1 MSVAVADLFLV
12 RPFTLMKTSIILIL
26 IVVAAAAEWPQA
38 KSPVIPEADGYVE
51 IPNVALPP
59 TSGRRYQA
67 IFDATRR
74 ADKATQLV
82 PALNMAG
89 SELNALAPANA
100 PLSNAKFVVVFHG
113 PAVDGILDNDH
124 YKAKFGADNPNLK
137 VIAEMKKCG
146 VEFFVCGQYL
156 AGEKIAPK
164 TLTPDV
170 TAAADALLVLMQ
182 YQNKGYALMS
192 F

>member
-1 MSVAVADLFLV
+1 MKMFAV
-12 RPFTLMKTSIILIL
+12 LIAT
-26 IVVAAAAEWPQA
+26 VVGTAAQWPPA
-38 KSPVIPEADGYVE
+38 KSPVVPQADGYVE

-59 TSGRRYQA
+59 NKDTKYQA
-67 IFDATRR
+67 IFDATHP
-74 ADKATQLV
+74 ANKATQLV

-89 SELNALAPANA
+89 SELNAIAAAKVPV
-100 PLSNAKFVVVFHG
+100 SNAKFAVVFHG

-124 YKAKFGADNPNLK
+124 YKAKFGTDNPNLN
-137 VIAEMKKCG
+137 VIAEMKKQG

-156 AGEKIAPK
+156 AGEKIDPK

-170 TAAADALLVLMQ
+170 TVAADALLVLMQ

>member
-1 MSVAVADLFLV
+1 
-12 RPFTLMKTSIILIL
+12 MKAFLIL
-26 IVVAAAAEWPQA
+26 VCTVTAAAAQWPQP
-38 KSPVIPEADGYVE
+38 KSLAVPAADGYVQ

-59 TSGRRYQA
+59 TKESSYRA
-67 IFDATRR
+67 IFDATRP

-89 SELNALAPANA
+89 SELNALAAVDA
-100 PLSNAKFVVVFHG
+100 PLSNARFAIVFHG

-124 YKAKFGADNPNLK
+124 YKAKFGTDNPNLK
-137 VIAEMKKCG
+137 VIAEMKKRG

-156 AGEKIAPK
+156 AGEKIDPK

-170 TAAADALLVLMQ
+170 TVAADALLVLMR